1 MLTKVK
7 EAGKRLTT
15 GGILCMLAG
24 FVQAAAIQLLG
35 LKLLFPTYD
44 VGQVF
49 ALLVCIGTLSVGLG
63 LIILLFVWLIN
74 VADKL

>member
-7 EAGKRLTT
+7 EVSKRLTI
-15 GGILCMLAG
+15 GGLLCMLAG

-44 VGQVF
+44 EMQAF
-49 ALLVCIGTLSVGLG
+49 ALLVCVGTLSVGLG
-63 LIILLFVWLIN
+63 LTILLFVWLIN
-74 VADKL
+74 IVDKL

>member
-7 EAGKRLTT
+7 EVGKRLTI
-15 GGILCMLAG
+15 GGLLCMLAG
-24 FVQAAAIQLLG
+24 FVQAVAVQLLG

-44 VGQVF
+44 VGQAF

-74 VADKL
+74 IVDKL